1 MKKKKSVLKR
11 TAEASKKKRLLAI
24 EKKLKKQ
31 KEFDEVWRVLFQK
44 KSQKKELQRALKGN
58 YQNLSCSLNEICR
71 TANTL
76 GIKTING
83 KSTWQRIQVRR
94 LLFVKS
100 VYDGHEI
107 NAQSTLDKF
116 LK

>member
-24 EKKLKKQ
+24 EKKFKKQ
-31 KEFDEVWRVLFQK
+31 KEFNQIWEIL
-44 KSQKKELQRALKGN
+44 LKGTELKRAMKGD

-71 TANTL
+71 TAESL
-76 GIKTING
+76 GIKTVNG
-83 KSTWQRIQVRR
+83 KRKWQRIQVKR
-94 LLFVKS
+94 LLFIKS
-100 VYDGHEI
+100 VYDGQELT
-107 NAQSTLDKF
+107 AESTLEDF